1 LTVIVILIYKNREY
15 SKLQTVSDENNKI
28 NTQNNVMEEIN
39 DTKITQEEVQYLR
52 KMMKNSH

>member
-1 LTVIVILIYKNREY
+1 MTVIVILMYKNREY

-39 DTKITQEEVQYLR
+39 DTRITQEEVQFLR
-52 KMMKNSH
+52 KMMKNPH